1 MGLIVVGM
9 SLAADSTTTAAWF
22 ALGGVL
28 LTSLFALA
36 TTLLTHR
43 LQLQNAERSLRQE
56 QLKQLRQERR
66 EAYVQYW
73 SSWNR
78 FIHAL
83 RDLSGQMRQQGM
95 RPDPR
100 GQLART
106 APGIADRAWTTERDW
121 REAADAL
128 LLIGGVEVVK
138 AARDHI
144 EVTQRKLEAA
154 WQGSWQADEDG
165 MAYRQLND
173 AMRADLLS
181 ST

>member
-28 LTSLFALA
+28 RTGLFALA

-56 QLKQLRQERR
+56 QPKQLRQERR

-83 RDLSGQMRQQGM
+83 RDLSGELRQQGM
-95 RPDPR
+95 RPTHEASWPGPR
-100 GQLART
+100 RGSPIG
-106 APGIADRAWTTERDW
+106 PGRPSAT
-121 REAADAL
+121 
-128 LLIGGVEVVK
+128 GG
-138 AARDHI
+138 
-144 EVTQRKLEAA
+144 
-154 WQGSWQADEDG
+154 
-165 MAYRQLND
+165 RQPT
-173 AMRADLLS
+173 RCC
-181 ST
+181 